1 MVILHNELPGL
12 YITKSC
18 LHEKNHYEVKGKSCQ
33 QHSIKCQVSTEWG
46 RQCAHLI
53 RTVVTER
60 YSCCIY
66 CSHALVWQNDALI
79 YRCVW
84 IGWHK
89 NWIFIA
95 IFFQLQLLYFFLPP
109 SIVCFIVYWLN
120 GKTKQNM
127 YFKILMK
134 MFPNSHVKLLRFVY
148 VKGLIYMNI

>member
-33 QHSIKCQVSTEWG
+33 EHSIKCQVSTERG

-53 RTVVTER
+53 RTIVTER

-84 IGWHK
+84 SGWHK

-95 IFFQLQLLYFFLPP
+95 IFFQLQLLFSTTEHCVFYSLLA
-109 SIVCFIVYWLN
+109 WWKN
-120 GKTKQNM
+120 KTK
-127 YFKILMK
+127 YVFK
-134 MFPNSHVKLLRFVY
+134 
-148 VKGLIYMNI
+148 NIEEDVSK